1 MGRSMSGSLSM
12 RMVDPGVSCLTEL
25 FSEDF
30 LRKAAAE
37 TGFIRRE
44 RKIDPVIMFWVVV
57 LGFGVNFLRT
67 IRGLK
72 RSYET
77 VSGVNLSI
85 SSFCTRFTPEME
97 AFLHRCVIRAFE
109 YQAREPCVKLGD
121 KLKGFKD
128 LLIQDSTIIRLHASL
143 SHLWPA
149 ARSKQAAAGLKLSC
163 IVSAVADGVKTVRL
177 FSERTAEVKTLRLGP
192 WLRDRVLLTDLG
204 FFDFNS
210 FDKIERYGGFFVSRL
225 KGNANPLIIG
235 VNRDCRGNSV
245 DVIGKKLRD
254 VLPLLK
260 RQMLDVEVEVEVRR
274 RKYKGKTTRISR
286 TFRMVLVL
294 NEETKQYHSYLTN
307 IPASVLNGEDIASLY
322 GARWE
327 IELVFKELKDVY
339 HLDQIQSA
347 NPNVVKCLIWVS
359 ILTFICSR
367 QILRLIKKHNPG
379 NAHLYTHLHWAK
391 AFTEN
396 ADRLLKEILESMDLE
411 LDMITYFSI
420 MMGQGRNPNINR
432 KRLMDPWIT

>member
-1 MGRSMSGSLSM
+1 M
-12 RMVDPGVSCLTEL
+12 
-25 FSEDF
+25 
-30 LRKAAAE
+30 
-37 TGFIRRE
+37 
-44 RKIDPVIMFWVVV
+44 
-57 LGFGVNFLRT
+57 
-67 IRGLK
+67 
-72 RSYET
+72 
-77 VSGVNLSI
+77 
-85 SSFCTRFTPEME
+85 
-97 AFLHRCVIRAFE
+97 
-109 YQAREPCVKLGD
+109 
-121 KLKGFKD
+121 
-128 LLIQDSTIIRLHASL
+128 
-143 SHLWPA
+143 
-149 ARSKQAAAGLKLSC
+149 
-163 IVSAVADGVKTVRL
+163 SAVADGVKTVRL

-294 NEETKQYHSYLTN
+294 NEETKQHHSYLTN
-307 IPASVLNGEDIASLY
+307 IPASVLNGEDIACLY

-347 NPNVVKCLIWVS
+347 NPNVVKCLVWVS

-432 KRLMDPWIT
+432 KRLMDPWIA